1 MAQLLKRQIS
11 KLNLF
16 VGHYYRQTFLGAK
29 TFASYRRRPK
39 RTDLLESED
48 AKPFK
53 KRHRSFPL
61 FVNNSLPLAPKLERR
76 PKQKFDYF
84 LVLDFE
90 ATCNSPVNLDPQVML
105 QLINC
110 SCFFRAFLR
119 SNLATFWH
127 IF

>member
-1 MAQLLKRQIS
+1 MAQLLKNQIS

-29 TFASYRRRPK
+29 TFASYRRSK
-39 RTDLLESED
+39 KADLLESED

-53 KRHRSFPL
+53 KKHRSFPL
-61 FVNNSLPLAPKLERR
+61 FVNNSLPLAPKLDRR

-90 ATCNSPVNLDPQVML
+90 ATCNSPVNLDPQVII
-105 QLINC
+105 QFINC
-110 SCFFRAFLR
+110 SIFLGLFL
-119 SNLATFWH
+119 NPN
-127 IF
+127 